1 MAQEEESKLATQFIK
16 QVAHAC
22 IFAHDLQETERF
34 YSEVFGLPV
43 SFRFQRGEEAVGFY
57 LDLGGRTFIEVF
69 RKAESRFAETD
80 QINHI
85 CLETE
90 DLDGLLAHVRAQ
102 GVEITDKKLGVD
114 GTWQSWAK
122 DPNGVKLEIFQYTGE
137 SMQFGKRGVV
147 CQVNW

>member
-1 MAQEEESKLATQFIK
+1 MTSRFIK

-22 IFAHDLQETERF
+22 IFAHDLDETEAF
-34 YSEVFGLPV
+34 YRDVLDIMTVFD
-43 SFRFQRGEEAVGFY
+43 FQRGEDRIGYY

-69 RKAESRFAETD
+69 RKADSSFAETN

-90 DLDGLLAHVRAQ
+90 ALDALIEHVRGK
-102 GVEITDKKLGVD
+102 GVTITDKKLGVD
-114 GTWQSWAK
+114 GTWQAWTK
-122 DPNGVKLEIFQYTGE
+122 DPNGVKLEIFQYTAD
-137 SMQFGKRGVV
+137 SLQFKAAGGL

>member
-1 MAQEEESKLATQFIK
+1 MTKPLIK

-22 IFAHDLQETERF
+22 IFAHDLGVTEAF
-34 YSEVFGLPV
+34 YNEVLGIPTAFT
-43 SFRFQRGEEAVGFY
+43 FQRGEERIGYY

-90 DLDGLLAHVRAQ
+90 DIDGLVAHVRAK
-102 GVEITDKKLGVD
+102 GVTVSDKKVGAD
-114 GTWQSWAK
+114 GTLQAWLA
-122 DPNGVKLEIFQYTGE
+122 DPNGVKLEIFQYMDE
-137 SMQFGKRGVV
+137 SLQFKAPGSV

>member
-1 MAQEEESKLATQFIK
+1 MTTQLIK

-22 IFAHDLQETERF
+22 IFAHDLEKTENF
-34 YSEVFGLPV
+34 YRDVFGIPKA
-43 SFRFQRGEEAVGFY
+43 FDFKRGEDWIGLY
-57 LDLGGRTFIEVF
+57 LDLGARTFIEVF

-90 DLDGLLAHVRAQ
+90 DLDGLIAHVRAQ
-102 GVEITDKKLGVD
+102 GVTITDKKLGVD
-114 GTWQSWAK
+114 GTWQAWSN
-122 DPNGVKLEIFQYTGE
+122 DPNGVKLEIFQYTAD
-137 SMQFGKRGVV
+137 SLQFGAKGGV

>member
-1 MAQEEESKLATQFIK
+1 MTKALIK
-16 QVAHAC
+16 QLAHTC
-22 IFAHDLQETERF
+22 IFAHDLDATEAF
-34 YSEVFGLPV
+34 YRDVFGIPTA
-43 SFRFQRGEEAVGFY
+43 FTFMRGDDRIGYY

-69 RKAESRFAETD
+69 SKAGAKFDETN

-90 DLDGLLAHVRAQ
+90 DLDGLLAHVRGQ

-114 GTWQSWAK
+114 GTWQAWTS
-122 DPNGVKLEIFQYTGE
+122 DPNGVKLEIFEYTTG
-137 SMQFGKRGVV
+137 SLQFKPHGGV

>member
-1 MAQEEESKLATQFIK
+1 MTTQLIK
-16 QVAHAC
+16 QVAHTC
-22 IFAHDLQETERF
+22 IFAHDLETTAGF
-34 YSEVFGLPV
+34 YRDVFGIERA
-43 SFRFQRGEEAVGFY
+43 FDFKRGEDWIGFY
-57 LDLGGRTFIEVF
+57 MDLGGRTFIEVF
-69 RKAESRFAETD
+69 RKGESRFAETD

-90 DLDGLLAHVRAQ
+90 DLDGLIAHVRQQ

-114 GTWQSWAK
+114 GTWQAWTK

-137 SMQFGKRGVV
+137 SMQFAPKGGV

>member
-1 MAQEEESKLATQFIK
+1 MELTLARPFIR
-16 QVAHAC
+16 QVAHTC
-22 IFAHDLQETERF
+22 IFAHDLGVTEAF
-34 YSEVFGLPV
+34 YRDVLGLPKAFD
-43 SFRFQRGEEAVGFY
+43 FRRGDEWIGFY

-69 RKAESRFAETD
+69 SKESSRFAETD

-90 DLDGLLAHVRAQ
+90 ALDELIAHIRAR

-114 GTWQSWAK
+114 GTWQAWTK

-137 SMQFGKRGVV
+137 SLQFAPKGGV